1 MKQEEKITLKPG
13 LEEKYES
20 YVSKNQDNYGHEV
33 ILVTARVCKLLDEGK
48 TPQEAEDE
56 GIKDSGITGFMAGAM
71 ASAIAYYH
79 PRGEEFK
86 VYFNKQCGGTGEE
99 KGTINPAILTVKE
112 K

>member
-1 MKQEEKITLKPG
+1 MKETEKITLKEG
-13 LEEKYES
+13 LEKEYES
-20 YVSKNQDNYGHEV
+20 YVSKNQDSYGNEV

-71 ASAIAYYH
+71 ASSIARFH

-86 VYFNKQCGGTGEE
+86 KFFNKQCGGTGEE
-99 KGTINPAILTVKE
+99 KGTINPAILTVETK
-112 K
+112 